1 VKTGNLLY
9 CENLSV
15 GYKKPVLS
23 GVNLDFGGGQFIS
36 LLGPNGAGKTTLLRT
51 ISRHIKPLGGLA
63 VIAGKPLAEYPA
75 LALARLMAVVLTEK
89 TAPPLLSVLEYTA
102 LGRYPHTG
110 FMGRLSEKDLDIVI
124 ASLLAVKADEL
135 AGRLV
140 DQLSDG
146 ERQKAV
152 LARALAQE
160 PTLMLLD
167 EPTAHLDLK
176 HRVEVMTILRG
187 LCRSRGLTVLAAI
200 HDVDMAAKI
209 SDQVVLLKNGRLE
222 GCGRPEEILS
232 SEKVSDLYDFSEAGF
247 SRQLGGI
254 EIQGDGRSG
263 RAFVL
268 AGAGRGATIY
278 RLLAKHGF
286 TFAAGFPAESDLD
299 AHVAQALKAAI
310 FGRAG
315 APADGAGGPALKALE
330 KCDFLIDGGG
340 FADEDE
346 WLRQKMVRAALGLKM
361 PVLMMEARGGPE
373 GGRVCDGLPGLIK
386 AIDGLKLANRRYR
399 EGL

>member
-1 VKTGNLLY
+1 MNEPILKCQELT
-9 CENLSV
+9 V
-15 GYKKPVLS
+15 GYKKPVLA
-23 GVNLDFGGGQFIS
+23 GVNLDFEAGQFIS

-51 ISRHIKPLGGLA
+51 LSRHIKPLSGQA
-63 VIAGKPLAEYPA
+63 FIAGKPLGDYPA
-75 LALARLMAVVLTEK
+75 LSLARLMAVVLTEK
-89 TAPPLLSVLEYTA
+89 TAPPLLSVLEYVA

-110 FMGRLSEKDLDIVI
+110 FMGRLSEADLSIVTS
-124 ASLLAVKADEL
+124 SLLAVKADEL
-135 AGRLV
+135 AGRPV

-146 ERQKAV
+146 EKQKVV

-160 PTLMLLD
+160 PSLMLLD

-200 HDVDMAAKI
+200 HDVDVAAKV
-209 SDQVVLLKNGRLE
+209 SDQVVLVKDGRLE
-222 GCGRPEEILS
+222 GCGRPEDILT

-247 SRQLGGI
+247 SRQLGSI

-268 AGAGRGATIY
+268 AGSGRGADIY

-299 AHVAQALKAAI
+299 AHVAQALNAEV
-310 FGRAG
+310 FYRAEG
-315 APADGAGGPALKALE
+315 KVNGSADRAVQALD
-330 KCDFLIDGGG
+330 KCDFLLDGGG
-340 FADEDE
+340 FSESDAP
-346 WLRQKMVRAALGLKM
+346 LRQKMLQAALDRKM
-361 PVLMMEARGGPE
+361 PVLTLEADEP
-373 GGRVCDGLPGLIK
+373 GRLAGCRRCEGLPELIK
-386 AIDGLKLANRRYR
+386 AIDEMQGRSGGVA
-399 EGL
+399 

>member
-1 VKTGNLLY
+1 MNGSLLY
-9 CENLSV
+9 CENLTV

-23 GVNLDFGGGQFIS
+23 NVNLDFEAGQFIS

-51 ISRHIKPLGGLA
+51 LSRHIKALSGRAL
-63 VIAGKPLAEYPA
+63 IAGKPLADYPA
-75 LALARLMAVVLTEK
+75 LALARIMAVVLTEK
-89 TAPPLLSVLEYTA
+89 TAPPLLSVLEYVS

-110 FMGRLSEKDLDIVI
+110 FMGRLSEADLAIVTS
-124 ASLLAVKADEL
+124 SLQAVKADEL

-140 DQLSDG
+140 DELSDG
-146 ERQKAV
+146 EKQKVV

-200 HDVDMAAKI
+200 HDVDVASKV
-209 SDQVVLLKNGRLE
+209 SDQVILVKDGRLE
-222 GCGRPEEILS
+222 GVGRPEEILT

-268 AGAGRGATIY
+268 AGPGRGADIY

-299 AHVAQALKAAI
+299 AHVAQALNAEV
-310 FGRAG
+310 FYRAG
-315 APADGAGGPALKALE
+315 ELVDGQADRAVQALE
-330 KCDFLIDGGG
+330 KCVFLLDGGG
-340 FADEDE
+340 FPEDDDP
-346 WLRQKMVRAALGLKM
+346 LRQKILQAALERKM
-361 PVLMMEARGGPE
+361 PVLTLEAGGHGRLEGCCHCDSLPE
-373 GGRVCDGLPGLIK
+373 LIK
-386 AIDGLKLANRRYR
+386 AIDGLNQPWRSGGAA
-399 EGL
+399 

>member
-1 VKTGNLLY
+1 MKNESLFH
-9 CENLSV
+9 CENLAV
-15 GYKKPVLS
+15 GYKNPVLS
-23 GVNLDFGGGQFIS
+23 EVNLDFAGGQFIS
-36 LLGPNGAGKTTLLRT
+36 LLGPNGSGKTTLLST
-51 ISRHIKPLGGLA
+51 ISRHIKPLGGSIM
-63 VIAGKPLAEYPA
+63 IAGKPLAAYPA
-75 LALARLMAVVLTEK
+75 LALARIMAVVLTER
-89 TAPPLLSVLEYTA
+89 TVPPLLSVLEFAA

-110 FMGRLSEKDLDIVI
+110 FMGRLSEKDLGVVT
-124 ASLLAVKADEL
+124 AALLAVKADEL
-135 AGRLV
+135 SGRLV

-146 ERQKAV
+146 EKQKVV

-200 HDVDMAAKI
+200 HDVDVAAKV
-209 SDQVVLLKNGRLE
+209 SDQVILLKNGRLE
-222 GCGRPEEILS
+222 GCGRPEDILS
-232 SEKVSDLYDFSEAGF
+232 SETVAELYDFSEAGF

-268 AGAGRGATIY
+268 AGPGRGAVIY

-286 TFAAGFPAESDLD
+286 SFAAGFPARSDLD
-299 AHVAQALKAAI
+299 AHVGQALKASI
-310 FGRAG
+310 FCRAEG
-315 APADGAGGPALKALE
+315 EGNSAVEALE

-340 FADEDE
+340 FTDGDEE
-346 WLRQKMVRAALGLKM
+346 LRQRMVRAALGRKM
-361 PVLMMEARGGPE
+361 PVLTMEEAERASE
-373 GGRVCDGLPGLIK
+373 GCRVCDGLPGMIM
-386 AIDGLKLANRRYR
+386 AIDGLKQANAR
-399 EGL
+399 